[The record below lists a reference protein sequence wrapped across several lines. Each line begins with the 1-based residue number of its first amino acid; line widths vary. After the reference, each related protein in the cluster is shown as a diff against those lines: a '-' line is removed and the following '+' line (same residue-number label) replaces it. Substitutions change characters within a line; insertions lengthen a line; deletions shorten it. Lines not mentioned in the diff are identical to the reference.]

1 MKKLFAILFALLF
14 PLSNNIIA
22 CAMPQEAQKLVVCSS
37 NFTQESAYV
46 ELLIN
51 MSEDDSNY
59 TAFNSENMNSNGIE
73 NKNFDTKE
81 LSEYRDD
88 DGYISVSCHLKNN
101 YTRMMLKKEDANGST
116 ISRNG
121 FIIKKEKDGKFWSD
135 TERMNDFRNCS
146 PSTKFKVAV
155 LDKSGKILQTSEP
168 FEIISDNGYLWGD
181 VNYDVKNN
189 KVTLEWEK
197 TMTTKQVQQL
207 EFLIIAAIVFV
218 FIILPAIIVL
228 IIIKLIKREKHKHN
242 FTCE

>member
-1 MKKLFAILFALLF
+1 MKRALPLLMALVI
-14 PLSNNIIA
+14 LSNSVITA
-22 CAMPQEAQKLVVCSS
+22 CAMPQEAQMLVVCSS

-59 TAFNSENMNSNGIE
+59 TAYNSENMNPNGIE
-73 NKNFDTKE
+73 NKSFDTKE

-88 DGYISVSCHLKNN
+88 DGYISMSCHFKSN
-101 YTRMMLKKEDANGST
+101 YTRMVLQKEDSKGPT
-116 ISRNG
+116 ISSNG
-121 FIIKKEKDGKFWSD
+121 FTLEIDKSGKVWPDTKRMSD
-135 TERMNDFRNCS
+135 LYTRS

-168 FEIISDNGYLWGD
+168 FEISSDNGYLWGD

-197 TMTTKQVQQL
+197 ATTTEQAQQL

-228 IIIKLIKREKHKHN
+228 IIIKLIKREKHKHD

>member
-1 MKKLFAILFALLF
+1 MKRALPLLMALVIL
-14 PLSNNIIA
+14 SKNVITA

-59 TAFNSENMNSNGIE
+59 TAFNSENMNPNGIE

-101 YTRMMLKKEDANGST
+101 YTRMMLKKEDANGSI

-121 FIIKKEKDGKFWSD
+121 FIIKKEKDGKFWPD

-155 LDKSGKILQTSEP
+155 LDKNGKILQTSEP
-168 FEIISDNGYLWGD
+168 FEISSDNGYLWGD

-197 TMTTKQVQQL
+197 TTTTKQAQQL
-207 EFLIIAAIVFV
+207 EFLIIAAIVFAFV
-218 FIILPAIIVL
+218 VLPAIIVL

-242 FTCE
+242 FTYE

>member
-1 MKKLFAILFALLF
+1 MKRILSVLFALVL
-14 PLSNNIIA
+14 LSANSITA
-22 CAMPQEAQKLVVCSS
+22 CAMPQEAQNLVVCSS

-59 TAFNSENMNSNGIE
+59 TAFNSENMNPNGIE
-73 NKNFDTKE
+73 TKNFDTKE

-88 DGYISVSCHLKNN
+88 DGYISMSCHFKSN
-101 YTRMMLKKEDANGST
+101 YTRMVLQKEDSKGPT
-116 ISRNG
+116 ISSNG
-121 FIIKKEKDGKFWSD
+121 FTLEIDKSGKVWPDTKRMSD
-135 TERMNDFRNCS
+135 LYNRS

-168 FEIISDNGYLWGD
+168 FEISSDNGYLWGD
-181 VNYDVKNN
+181 VNYDVKND

-197 TMTTKQVQQL
+197 TTTTKQVQHL
-207 EFLIIAAIVFV
+207 EFLIIVALVFI

-228 IIIKLIKREKHKHN
+228 IIIKLIKRENKLKN
-242 FTCE
+242 LKS

>member
-1 MKKLFAILFALLF
+1 MKKKLFSMLFALIL
-14 PLSNNIIA
+14 LSLDSVIA

-37 NFTQESAYV
+37 NFTQESQYI

-51 MSEDDSNY
+51 LSEDDSDY
-59 TAFNSENMNSNGIE
+59 TAFNSENMNPNGIE
-73 NKNFDTKE
+73 TKDFDTKE

-101 YTRMMLKKEDANGST
+101 YTRMKLKKEGSKGQT

-121 FIIKKEKDGKFWSD
+121 FIIEKDKDGEFWPDTKRMSD
-135 TERMNDFRNCS
+135 LYNRS

-155 LDKSGKILQTSEP
+155 LDKSGKIIQTSEP
-168 FEIISDNGYLWGD
+168 FEISSDSGYLWGD
-181 VNYDVKNN
+181 VNYDVQNN

-197 TMTTKQVQQL
+197 TTTRKQAQRL
-207 EFLIIAAIVFV
+207 EYIIIAAIVFV

-228 IIIKLIKREKHKHN
+228 IIMKLIKKKDANNKKR
-242 FTCE
+242 

>member
-1 MKKLFAILFALLF
+1 MRKLFSVLFALMIS
-14 PLSNNIIA
+14 LSNTIIA
-22 CAMPQEAQKLVVCSS
+22 YAMPQEAQDIEVKSS
-37 NFTQESAYV
+37 NLTQDCEYIDI
-46 ELLIN
+46 LIQL
-51 MSEDDSNY
+51 SVDDSDY
-59 TAFNSENMNSNGIE
+59 TAYNEANMKQCS
-73 NKNFDTKE
+73 FDTKE
-81 LSEYRDD
+81 LSEFRDD

-155 LDKSGKILQTSEP
+155 LDKNGSIIQTSES
-168 FEIISDNGYLWGD
+168 FEIDNANGYLWGD

-189 KVTLEWEK
+189 KVTLDWEK
-197 TMTTKQVQQL
+197 TTTTEQAQQL
-207 EFLIIAAIVFV
+207 EFLIIAAIVFAFV
-218 FIILPAIIVL
+218 VLPAIIVL

>member
-1 MKKLFAILFALLF
+1 MKRALLLLMALVI
-14 PLSNNIIA
+14 LSKNVITA
-22 CAMPQEAQKLVVCSS
+22 CAMPQEAQMLVVCSS

-51 MSEDDSNY
+51 MSEDDSDY
-59 TAFNSENMNSNGIE
+59 TAFNSENMNPNGIE
-73 NKNFDTKE
+73 TKDFDTKE

-88 DGYISVSCHLKNN
+88 DGYISMSCHFKSN
-101 YTRMMLKKEDANGST
+101 YTRMVLQKEDSKGPT
-116 ISRNG
+116 ISSNG
-121 FIIKKEKDGKFWSD
+121 FTLEIDKSGKVWPDTKRMSD
-135 TERMNDFRNCS
+135 LYNRS

-207 EFLIIAAIVFV
+207 EFLIIAAIVFAFV
-218 FIILPAIIVL
+218 VLPAIIVL

>member
-22 CAMPQEAQKLVVCSS
+22 YASQQEAQKLVVCSS

-59 TAFNSENMNSNGIE
+59 TAFNSENMNPNGIE

-88 DGYISVSCHLKNN
+88 DGYISMSCHFKSN
-101 YTRMMLKKEDANGST
+101 YTRMVLQKEDSKGPT
-116 ISRNG
+116 ISSNG
-121 FIIKKEKDGKFWSD
+121 FTLEIDKSGKVWPDTKRMSD
-135 TERMNDFRNCS
+135 LYNRS

-189 KVTLEWEK
+189 KVTLDWEK
-197 TMTTKQVQQL
+197 TTTTEQAQQL

-242 FTCE
+242 FTYE

>member
-1 MKKLFAILFALLF
+1 MKRALPLLMALVIL
-14 PLSNNIIA
+14 SKNVIIA

-59 TAFNSENMNSNGIE
+59 TAFNSENMNPNGIE

-155 LDKSGKILQTSEP
+155 LDKNGSIIQTSES
-168 FEIISDNGYLWGD
+168 FEIDNANGYLWGD

-197 TMTTKQVQQL
+197 TTTTKQAQHL
-207 EFLIIAAIVFV
+207 EFLIIAAIVFAFV
-218 FIILPAIIVL
+218 VLPAIIVL
-228 IIIKLIKREKHKHN
+228 IIIKLIKREKNKHN

>member
-1 MKKLFAILFALLF
+1 
-14 PLSNNIIA
+14 
-22 CAMPQEAQKLVVCSS
+22 MPQEAQKLVVCSS

-59 TAFNSENMNSNGIE
+59 TAFNSENMNPNDIE
-73 NKNFDTKE
+73 TKSFDTKE

-101 YTRMMLKKEDANGST
+101 YTRMILKKEDANGST

-135 TERMNDFRNCS
+135 TKRMSDLYNRS

-168 FEIISDNGYLWGD
+168 FEISSDNGYLWGD

-197 TMTTKQVQQL
+197 TLTTEQVRRREL
-207 EFLIIAAIVFV
+207 LIIAALVFI

-228 IIIKLIKREKHKHN
+228 IIIKLIKRENKLKN
-242 FTCE
+242 LKS